1 MGFITPSVPFVERRI
16 IVMLRYIRKFKLLFV
31 GAMLLMV
38 LTNGLLVGSS
48 VVCQKHIDYVAVLDR
63 ELVTLYVPLCIA

>member
-1 MGFITPSVPFVERRI
+1 
-16 IVMLRYIRKFKLLFV
+16 MLRYIRKFKLLFV
-31 GAMLLMV
+31 RAMLLMV

-63 ELVTLYVPLCIA
+63 ELVTLYVPLCIAYRG